1 MIVKKVPDPKHS
13 ASVADRIRALTN
25 YIVRPELTDPAEKCL
40 YAGARGFI
48 CADLRDQQNEMIGLA
63 TAPRRASN
71 PIIHYVLSWHE
82 DEVPTSQD
90 IEEAVDLFLGHLGL
104 AECQAIYGLHV
115 DTSNA
120 HLHICVNRVDPVEEK
135 LIRINGGFDLE
146 AAHQAIAIIE
156 EHQGWRREINA
167 RYVASGPNVYRSG
180 WDAERPEISAAAR
193 DKELRTGEISAEL
206 KAHHVLK
213 LALESAPNWAEFHS
227 ILGRAGMVYRKEGNG
242 AIVIIDGVQVKASKA
257 LRAASWSKLVK
268 HFGAYE
274 EATVAP
280 KADPYFT
287 PWLDERREAT
297 CSIIGKGESNQSLGW
312 HKVEGFE
319 AYRIDGRTYYS
330 RRRGGAVSFVDEG
343 ERIRVLASRDEEA
356 ARAALKLAAAKWPQG
371 VSVEGSADFKRL
383 MIRLAVEEGI
393 TIGNP
398 ELQADIKRE
407 QAIHRTKTVL
417 FARQHDLKRA
427 VAKMVE
433 PLGAERY
440 EVLVPGRTKAGE
452 KARDARQ
459 VLASPDGRGFTAS
472 ALAAAIHD
480 ALARGAKP
488 PDINLAPRVIG
499 RDYLWALLNE
509 PADPKERPKL
519 PGPARIAW
527 HLPECSPLA
536 IGSVR
541 RSNRLALGC
550 LAAELA
556 EPGLHDKGNPSLALS
571 RHALPLGFVN
581 LERARIIAASDHDN
595 SALANRLAAI
605 AKDWDNA
612 EASLSAIALSS
623 RHCLRPPPTPAT
635 SNSGIQQSD
644 HDSYT
649 RLRALVIQDFPND
662 LRVHPSRIDAAI
674 ALRLRAMGRSPDEI
688 QNIMMASAADHGR
701 DTYVTPAIY
710 AGRIRDFC
718 WSTAAEQW
726 LKDHQHLVE
735 GWQAIAVGG
744 AIKWPE
750 PQAEP
755 HLEDATIRSG
765 TDAKVLAAV
774 EHVRRRRLTAARA
787 RGQSKGPGKNEP
799 LAGAPGASEHTQNS
813 PNPAKLRLGSSA
825 NEDRGS
831 ESRSEQPQIGTAE
844 DQRAP
849 QKGNGGTAHASDFR
863 AILQAGADG
872 VGSEIELGGPLD
884 QQPITSA
891 ANTLTKSGAEGPQLT
906 NGTTEKT
913 ISTGQHR
920 AEVRSTEKPNAKI
933 IETKSSPPAAAP
945 AAATGTPIREYSTPG
960 PATSAASPPP
970 SPPAP
975 TESKTGGA
983 AGGAVGSKATT
994 ESAPVRVIGREPVP
1008 AIAKPTEKPAPA
1020 GLTAPA
1026 KTQVP
1031 KPTERTTGPSI
1042 PQATEQHKDPA
1053 SRVLDP
1059 HMAKRQGPG
1068 TDGSVQPKPDQDVEA
1083 APAKHA
1089 EVNRGVPSP
1098 PPELSRASGPASAS
1112 NARSAGTTPQPG
1124 PVSRQN
1130 QETTKAPGVAES
1142 SSPSSVAPKPG
1153 TPAPAPTPP
1162 PSGLPT
1168 VTPATKA
1175 LPSAGPMAAAS
1186 QKERPPLGNSTPTD
1200 PPSQGATPSN
1210 VGGQPQEPSLRE
1222 LMKGLPREV
1231 PILLE
1236 ASHRRGFDPG
1246 DDQPAQ
1252 DPLAPVKRLVMSFPD
1267 CLVPTSPGNDETF
1280 EISHSLDVQKAVQ
1293 TALAKGSAEAE
1304 KTKALI
1310 DKSVLA
1316 ISRLIK
1322 PRWQELAKG
1331 SQCALYSSEPNSP
1344 LRALVRLWLDH
1355 RRALDQEDIRKRPDD
1370 AYRAHWVCHRV
1381 SKDLADLL
1389 PDGLLNPLSNWR
1401 GIQMRVGMTIIAEL
1415 TLTAR
1420 KLSAKTY
1427 ADVLAAA
1434 HQEAGLIRASQAP
1447 SADDRAVFPPI
1458 LPSDLRPDQRKALV
1472 LAARLDAHNQHTLTN
1487 KLLARDPVLR
1497 ALHEFARQAIE
1508 TTPSG
1513 PDRESLAVAIKAT
1526 RQATLDRPF
1535 VEAILQPLGASPNLI
1550 NRVLDQ
1556 ASNKG
1561 RQR

>member
-1 MIVKKVPDPKHS
+1 MIIKKVPDPKHS

-156 EHQGWRREINA
+156 EHQGWRRETNA

-193 DKELRTGEISAEL
+193 DKELRKGAISVET

-213 LALESAPNWAEFHS
+213 LALESAPNWAEFHH

-268 HFGAYE
+268 HFGAFE
-274 EATVAP
+274 EATEAP
-280 KADPYFT
+280 ITDPDFA

-297 CSIIGKGESNQSLGW
+297 CAIIGKGDASASIGW
-312 HKVEGFE
+312 QKVDGFE
-319 AYRIDGRTYYS
+319 AYCVDGRTYYS

-343 ERIRVLASRDEEA
+343 ARIRVLDSRDEEA

-371 VSVEGSADFKRL
+371 VHVEGSADFKRL
-383 MIRLAVEEGI
+383 MARLAAEEGI

-398 ELQADIKRE
+398 ELQGEIKKER
-407 QAIHRTKTVL
+407 AIHRAKTVL

-433 PLGAERY
+433 PLGAARY
-440 EVLVPGRTKAGE
+440 EVLVPGRTKPGE

-472 ALAAAIHD
+472 ALADAVHD

-488 PDINLAPRVIG
+488 PDVHLVPRTIG
-499 RDYLWALLNE
+499 RDYLWVPLNG

-527 HLPECSPLA
+527 DLPECSPLA
-536 IGSVR
+536 IGSVP

-550 LAAELA
+550 LAAKLA

-581 LERARIIAASDHDN
+581 LERARTIAASSDDN
-595 SALANRLAAI
+595 PELADRLDAI
-605 AKDWDNA
+605 VNDRVKA
-612 EASLSAIALSS
+612 EASLSAIALAS
-623 RHCLRPPPTPAT
+623 RHCLRSPPTVAT
-635 SNSGIQQSD
+635 SISDIQKSD
-644 HDSYT
+644 RDSYT
-649 RLRALVIQDFPND
+649 RLKALVIQDFPND

-688 QNIMMASAADHGR
+688 QNIMTASAAGHGR
-701 DTYVTPAIY
+701 DAYVTPDIY
-710 AGRIRDFC
+710 AGRIRDFV
-718 WSTAAEQW
+718 WSAAAEPW
-726 LKDHQHLVE
+726 LKDHQHLAEV
-735 GWQAIAVGG
+735 WQAVARGQPVP
-744 AIKWPE
+744 WPE

-755 HLEDATIRSG
+755 PEEDGTSPLA
-765 TDAKVLAAV
+765 TDAKVLAAI
-774 EHVRRRRLTAARA
+774 ERVRRRRLKTARV
-787 RGQSKGPGKNEP
+787 RGQHKGSSQNGP
-799 LAGAPGASEHTQNS
+799 LAGAPGAAEHKQNS
-813 PNPAKLRLGSSA
+813 PNPAQPSLGSLPKKDG
-825 NEDRGS
+825 ECEIRPDD
-831 ESRSEQPQIGTAE
+831 
-844 DQRAP
+844 DQRPATREPDAP
-849 QKGNGGTAHASDFR
+849 KTDQSSSMTHTSDFR
-863 AILQAGADG
+863 AMVQAAADALRG
-872 VGSEIELGGPLD
+872 EIEFGGPLD
-884 QQPITSA
+884 QPPQKAVTTTPP
-891 ANTLTKSGAEGPQLT
+891 KSGGEPPPPGNVPADK
-906 NGTTEKT
+906 N
-913 ISTGQHR
+913 ISTNQDR
-920 AEVRSTEKPNAKI
+920 AKTSLTERPRDKI
-933 IETKSSPPAAAP
+933 IETKSSPPPVAHDAAM
-945 AAATGTPIREYSTPG
+945 STKLSNRSTSG
-960 PATSAASPPP
+960 PAPSAS
-970 SPPAP
+970 PAP
-975 TESKTGGA
+975 TPPAHTESNKGGD
-983 AGGAVGSKATT
+983 VGNKATT
-994 ESAPVRVIGREPVP
+994 ESTSARATGGEPL
-1008 AIAKPTEKPAPA
+1008 AAEAKPTEKPAPA

-1031 KPTERTTGPSI
+1031 KPTERTAGPSM

-1053 SRVLDP
+1053 SRALDP
-1059 HMAKRQGPG
+1059 HMAKRQGPKTG
-1068 TDGSVQPKPDQDVEA
+1068 GWVQPKPDQDVQA

-1098 PPELSRASGPASAS
+1098 PPVLSRASGPASAS
-1112 NARSAGTTPQPG
+1112 NARSAETTPQPG

-1168 VTPATKA
+1168 ATPATKA
-1175 LPSAGPMAAAS
+1175 LPSAGPMAAAT

-1200 PPSQGATPSN
+1200 PPSSSGARPSEAGKHPHGPN
-1210 VGGQPQEPSLRE
+1210 LSEM
-1222 LMKGLPREV
+1222 MKSLPREV

-1267 CLVPTSPGNDETF
+1267 CLVPTPPGNDETF
-1280 EISHSLDVQKAVQ
+1280 QISYNLDVQKTMQ

-1316 ISRLIK
+1316 INQLIK
-1322 PRWQELAKG
+1322 PRWQELALG

-1344 LRALVRLWLDH
+1344 LRALVKLWLDH
-1355 RRALDQEDIRKRPDD
+1355 RRALDQADIRKRPDD

-1389 PDGLLNPLSNWR
+1389 PNGHLNPLTKWPV
-1401 GIQMRVGMTIIAEL
+1401 IQNAVGMTIVAEL

-1420 KLSAKTY
+1420 KPSAKTY

-1434 HQEAGLIRASQAP
+1434 HQDANLIRISQAP
-1447 SADDRAVFPPI
+1447 SADGRAIFPPI
-1458 LPSDLRPDQRKALV
+1458 LPSDLSPDQHKAL
-1472 LAARLDAHNQHTLTN
+1472 LLTARLDAHNQHTLTN

-1508 TTPSG
+1508 GTPSG
-1513 PDRESLAVAIKAT
+1513 PDRESLAVTIKAT

-1535 VEAILQPLGASPNLI
+1535 VEGILQPLGAPPNLI
-1550 NRVLDQ
+1550 NRILAQSLD
-1556 ASNKG
+1556 AG
-1561 RQR
+1561 RPR

>member
-1 MIVKKVPDPKHS
+1 M
-13 ASVADRIRALTN
+13 TN

-40 YAGARGFI
+40 HAGARGFI

-82 DEVPTSQD
+82 DEVPSSQD

-120 HLHICVNRVDPVEEK
+120 HLHICVSRVDPVEEK

-156 EHQGWRREINA
+156 EHQGWRRETNA

-193 DKELRTGEISAEL
+193 DKELRTGEVSAEM
-206 KAHHVLK
+206 KAHHVAK
-213 LALESAPNWAEFHS
+213 FALERANSWGEFHKV
-227 ILGRAGMVYRKEGNG
+227 LARAGMVYRREGNG
-242 AIVIIDGVQVKASKA
+242 AVIIVDGVQVKASKA

-274 EATVAP
+274 ETTVAP
-280 KADPYFT
+280 RADPYFT
-287 PWLDERREAT
+287 PWLDERRDTT
-297 CSIIGKGESNQSLGW
+297 CAIIGKGESRGSSGW
-312 HKVEGFE
+312 QKVDGFE
-319 AYRIDGRTYYS
+319 AYRFDGRTYYS
-330 RRRGGAVSFVDEG
+330 RRRGGAVSYVDEG
-343 ERIRVLASRDEEA
+343 ARIRVLDSRDEEA

-371 VSVEGSADFKRL
+371 VHVEGSADFKRL

-398 ELQADIKRE
+398 ELQGEIKKE
-407 QAIHRTKTVL
+407 QAIHRAKTVL

-440 EVLVPGRTKAGE
+440 EVLVPGRTKPGE

-472 ALAAAIHD
+472 AIADAIHD

-488 PDINLAPRVIG
+488 PDVHLIPCAVG
-499 RDYLWALLNE
+499 RDYLWASLNE

-536 IGSVR
+536 IGSVP

-556 EPGLHDKGNPSLALS
+556 EPGLRDKGSPSLALS
-571 RHALPLGFVN
+571 RHALPLGFTN
-581 LERARIIAASDHDN
+581 LERARVIAASDDDN
-595 SALANRLAAI
+595 PALANRLAAI

-644 HDSYT
+644 HDSDT

-688 QNIMMASAADHGR
+688 QNIMTASAAGDGR
-701 DTYVTPAIY
+701 DTYVTPDIY
-710 AGRIRDFC
+710 AGRIKDFC
-718 WSTAAEQW
+718 WSAAAEQW
-726 LKDHQHLVE
+726 LKDHQHLV
-735 GWQAIAVGG
+735 AVWHAVARGQP
-744 AIKWPE
+744 IPWPE

-755 HLEDATIRSG
+755 PQEDGTSPLA

-774 EHVRRRRLTAARA
+774 EHVRRRRLRAARV
-787 RGQSKGPGKNEP
+787 RGQHKGSSQNEP
-799 LAGAPGASEHTQNS
+799 PAGAQGAATDQQNS
-813 PNPAKLRLGSSA
+813 PNPAQPSLGSLPKK
-825 NEDRGS
+825 DGGS
-831 ESRSEQPQIGTAE
+831 EIRPDD
-844 DQRAP
+844 DQRPATREPDAP
-849 QKGNGGTAHASDFR
+849 KTDQSSSMTHASDFG
-863 AILQAGADG
+863 AMVQAAADALRG
-872 VGSEIELGGPLD
+872 EIEFGGPLD
-884 QQPITSA
+884 QPPQKAA
-891 ANTLTKSGAEGPQLT
+891 ANTRPNSGGEPPPPGNMPANKNISTARGKEEASPGERSGAKTIETHSSLPGVAPAA
-906 NGTTEKT
+906 T
-913 ISTGQHR
+913 ISTTLSNH
-920 AEVRSTEKPNAKI
+920 ST
-933 IETKSSPPAAAP
+933 S
-945 AAATGTPIREYSTPG
+945 G
-960 PATSAASPPP
+960 PARSAS
-970 SPPAP
+970 PAP
-975 TESKTGGA
+975 TPPANTVSNKGGD
-983 AGGAVGSKATT
+983 VGNKATT
-994 ESAPVRVIGREPVP
+994 ESASALATGGEPV
-1008 AIAKPTEKPAPA
+1008 AAEAKPTEKPAPA
-1020 GLTAPA
+1020 GLNAPA
-1026 KTQVP
+1026 KTQIP
-1031 KPTERTTGPSI
+1031 KPTERPAGPSM

-1053 SRVLDP
+1053 SHALRP
-1059 HMAKRQGPG
+1059 HLAKRQGPG
-1068 TDGSVQPKPDQDVEA
+1068 TDGPVQPKPDQGFQAD
-1083 APAKHA
+1083 PAKHA
-1089 EVNRGVPSP
+1089 EVNTGVPSP
-1098 PPELSRASGPASAS
+1098 PPVLSRASGPASAS
-1112 NARSAGTTPQPG
+1112 NARSAGPTPQPG

-1168 VTPATKA
+1168 ATPATKA
-1175 LPSAGPMAAAS
+1175 LPSAGPMAAATK
-1186 QKERPPLGNSTPTD
+1186 KERPPLGNSTPTD
-1200 PPSQGATPSN
+1200 PPSQGATPSI
-1210 VGGQPQEPSLRE
+1210 VGGQPQEPSLRK

-1267 CLVPTSPGNDETF
+1267 CLVPTPPGHDETF
-1280 EISHSLDVQKAVQ
+1280 EISHNLNVELALKE
-1293 TALAKGSAEAE
+1293 ALAKGAAEAE
-1304 KTKALI
+1304 KAKALI
-1310 DKSVLA
+1310 DKSILA
-1316 ISRLIK
+1316 ISMVIK
-1322 PRWQELAKG
+1322 SRWQELARG
-1331 SQCALYSSEPNSP
+1331 SQCALYRSEPNSP
-1344 LRALVRLWLDH
+1344 LRALVRVWLDH
-1355 RRALDQEDIRKRPDD
+1355 RRALDQSGITESPDN

-1381 SKDLADLL
+1381 RKGLADLL
-1389 PDGLLNPLSNWR
+1389 PDGPQNPLTNWPV
-1401 GIQMRVGMTIIAEL
+1401 IQKAVGMTIVAEL

-1420 KLSAKTY
+1420 KPGAKTY
-1427 ADVLAAA
+1427 VDVLAAA
-1434 HQEAGLIRASQAP
+1434 YREAGMGAISGP
-1447 SADDRAVFPPI
+1447 SARAGLLVWPPAR
-1458 LPSDLRPDQRKALV
+1458 PSDLNDDQRKWLL
-1472 LAARLDAHNQHTLTN
+1472 LAARLDGFDQPALTD
-1487 KLLARDPVLR
+1487 KLLATEPILR

-1508 TTPSG
+1508 ATPSG

-1535 VEAILQPLGASPNLI
+1535 VEGILQPLGALPNLI
-1550 NRVLDQ
+1550 NRILAQPPDP
-1556 ASNKG
+1556 G
-1561 RQR
+1561 RPR